1 MKVYKSQTQATG
13 EPGNIQ
19 FGIRQ
24 NPSLASAGSIAQ
36 ANFGNT
42 VQQVG
47 NQMGQIAIKVQ
58 EIKNATEVSRIK
70 NEYTKINS
78 EISNFVPHAPHFF
91 DVATWAEKERRKAK
105 IALLKGQPYSVTYPV
120 GSIGDMDE
128 NEGQIYNM
136 QTDDKPYGIVTN
148 SAVLKTLNSELTGI
162 DVLQSNEIQGA
173 YATKAYNDLIAETEK
188 EITDLTYKASKGDE
202 IAMARLF
209 GSEEVKNENGE
220 VIIPEQPGILTE
232 KLQTIGYG
240 DKGYQGYLDQQQ
252 EVAKNIVE
260 YQIIDVKKALI
271 SSTVDDEAFQ
281 NAENISLEYI
291 GNLLEKEDG
300 EYTFLPHL
308 PKHFRQEK
316 ILELE
321 TALNSAR
328 KEKVAMDSSRLSLE
342 KKQRDSKNVEMQNT
356 FYQQIGDFAK
366 EFKVTLDPGQSKAL
380 LAKATQMIT
389 AIDNAVSENDFD
401 GKMGEALKTEIR
413 NILSGETIVDIPSV
427 TMIIENALIN
437 ADDREDYLEIIKD
450 VNGYVI
456 NGYLNSGQ
464 EYLKTIR
471 SAMAETPAN
480 KRQKEYA
487 SQLRNLTNKPPEFN
501 IGPSTGP
508 QADSLLQSV
517 ILHNFRKATNED
529 LDGTQ
534 ASAEEMAKIFEQ
546 SVQDY
551 YQANRRILEMSFQ
564 VQEGGAFPGAN
575 PYVVPNTTVIS
586 LIKGKEGFE
595 SLDLDSAT
603 GWLQAH
609 KMGLTK
615 QNVINTITASNL
627 SSGQKELELK
637 KLDTLF
643 LLLRNAGQL
652 ND

>member
-58 EIKNATEVSRIK
+58 EIKNATEVSRVK

-105 IALLKGQPYSVTYPV
+105 IALLKGQPYSVNYPV

-128 NEGQIYNM
+128 KESQLYNM
-136 QTDDKPYGIVTN
+136 QTEDKPYGIVSN
-148 SAVLKTLNSELTGI
+148 SAVLKTLNAELTGI

-173 YATKAYNDLIAETEK
+173 YATKSYNDLIAETEK
-188 EITDLTYKASKGDE
+188 EITVLTYKASQGDE

-209 GSEEVKNENGE
+209 GSEEVLNENGE

-252 EVAKNIVE
+252 EVAKNIVD
-260 YQIIDVKKALI
+260 YQIIGVKKALI
-271 SSTVDDEAFQ
+271 SSSVDDEAFQ
-281 NAENISLEYI
+281 NAENTSLEYI
-291 GNLLEKEDG
+291 GNLLEKENG
-300 EYTFLPHL
+300 EYTYLPHL
-308 PKHFRQEK
+308 PKHFREEK
-316 ILELE
+316 ILEIE

-328 KEKVAMDSSRLSLE
+328 KEKVAMDSSKLSLE
-342 KKQRDSKNVEMQNT
+342 KKQRDRANVETQNS
-356 FYQQIGDFAK
+356 FYEQISDFSEK
-366 EFKVTLDPGQSKAL
+366 YKVTIDPKQSASL
-380 LAKATQMIT
+380 LQEATTMISLIDT
-389 AIDNAVSENDFD
+389 AVEDNDFD
-401 GKMGEALKTEIR
+401 GKMAEALKTEIR
-413 NILSGETIVDIPSV
+413 NVLSGKTIVDIPGV
-427 TMIIENALIN
+427 TMILENALIE

-450 VNGYVI
+450 VNSYVVS
-456 NGYLNSGQ
+456 GYLNSGA

-480 KRQKEYA
+480 KRQNTYA

-501 IGPSTGP
+501 LGPNVGP
-508 QADSLLQSV
+508 QADALLQSV
-517 ILHNFRKATNED
+517 ILHNFRKATNEQ

-534 ASAEEMAKIFEQ
+534 ANPEEMQKIFDQ

-551 YQANRRILEMSFQ
+551 YRANRTILQMSFQ
-564 VQEGGAFPGAN
+564 VQVDGGIPGAD
-575 PYVVPNTTVIS
+575 PYVIPNATITN
-586 LIKGKEGFE
+586 LIKSKEGFE
-595 SLDLDSAT
+595 NLDLDSAN
-603 GWLQAH
+603 GWIEAH
-609 KMGLTK
+609 RSGLTK
-615 QNVINTITASNL
+615 QSVINTITASNL

-643 LLLRNAGQL
+643 LLLRNAGQI